1 MSSSSANPAQLRNV
15 RVAFSQALKPDDTTD
30 LKALLEDQD
39 VLRHVDE
46 NHLRELL
53 SRAIGLGNED
63 AVRLLL
69 AANAKTDVTAGY
81 GPIHRAIRN
90 QKSKSRNAIVT
101 LLLDHN
107 SDVDFRDADGKTP
120 LMVATLRAQ
129 IDVAA
134 ALLERGADPNA
145 VDKQGKNILHRMAS
159 ESPPGIQWS
168 PDLLSLLVAKVTDR
182 QRRDAEGRSPLLWA
196 AAKGSIQ
203 VAGALLPSTGAKL
216 VNVNEVNDHGDTA
229 LHLAARNNQ
238 PAMIKLLL
246 VSGANIEATSDGKWT
261 PLLVAAKA
269 GHEAAIDALLTHVPS
284 AYVNA
289 RTSSGMTALHWA
301 AENGKLAAVQRILK
315 VPSVHNNIKDSFDS
329 TPLIR
334 AAQRGHWDIVEELR
348 PLVLQGPTDRLAR
361 KACERFRAA
370 VVNFFH
376 DDRSPT
382 GFKSKVDRHT
392 VWQVLYARGKD
403 SHKFAIPTIF
413 DDMETRKPNFRWIHL
428 PANNISWLEA
438 ILTKHFLEGR
448 SKDLSPLKA
457 LLRLLGR
464 QQHRG
469 SKVHSRFMRPSC
481 KRIPF
486 TRTRP
491 LEVPEVNSATS
502 RRSSHSTQAEANSA
516 LHPTFRPRPPSPASI
531 TGAQQPPPRVQTSVQ
546 AQLQQVEDML
556 VVFMPYLHWES
567 DENRRAMT
575 ESIRLPR
582 QQMSSIRAEE
592 MARVIKDELLIHG
605 YPVDRSTELHPRRTL
620 DQFKHHSTDTDP
632 QDVDQVVYRYCKT
645 NDEEAKIYMVDQL
658 WLVTVGDLLVTCFPE
673 RWGQPRRDPLN
684 LFDGVVED
692 INSTTRPP
700 VRNVYELSILITER
714 CTGVFDRHQ
723 WGDEELLFAEMFEL
737 SIGILTRKETALFS
751 RFKNDSM
758 VAAHWLKEHGK
769 NSALYEKQLVNPQ
782 EDYANQHSAH
792 LESRVDASAGSG
804 ESIVEDH
811 KLEADEFVNKLLNID
826 EEAALLVEC
835 KDIEDELEILAT
847 VLRQQKQ
854 VLKNV
859 EEELRASKTIAY
871 NQRLDA
877 YTKLGEQ
884 QRLVDADIT
893 DLGRMARQARS
904 VNDNLTQILDL
915 KQKHANA
922 VEARFQRVQAQ
933 ETARQGQTLMVFTV
947 VTIVFLPLSFLA
959 SVFTIDII
967 EFPRPADAGSGE
979 LHLGWVLKYV
989 LGIGLGVSVPLIFFA
1004 FVVGDLKAWWA
1015 RRGMTKSHVNL
1026 KQASSRRDDGVHDVR
1041 HSGPDSRWT
1050 RGIRGRRRKEGGN
1063 GDDGE
1068 IEDDKMVP
1076 FQRPPTL
1083 KPRGSRSSI
1092 PTALPSL
1099 VVPGRQGMSSMD
1111 SDRSVNPFRR
1121 LRRTVTDRT
1130 EVSAATEDLEVG
1142 RSYGR

>member
-1 MSSSSANPAQLRNV
+1 MSSSPTNAAHLRNV
-15 RVAFSQALKPDDTTD
+15 RVAFAQALKPDDTND
-30 LKALLEDQD
+30 LKALLENQD

-46 NHLRELL
+46 NYLRELL
-53 SRAIGLGNED
+53 GRAIGHGNED
-63 AVRLLL
+63 AVSLLL

-90 QKSKSRNAIVT
+90 QKAKSRCTIIN

-120 LMVATLRAQ
+120 LMVATLRGQ
-129 IDVAA
+129 LDVVIT
-134 ALLERGADPNA
+134 LLAHGADPNA
-145 VDKQGKNILHRMAS
+145 VDNKGKNILHRMAS
-159 ESPPGIQWS
+159 DSPPGPQWS
-168 PDLLSLLVAKVTDR
+168 PDLLSLLVTKVTDR
-182 QRRDAEGRSPLLWA
+182 EERDAEGRSPLLWA
-196 AAKGSIQ
+196 AAKGSTQ
-203 VAGALLPSTGAKL
+203 VAGALLPSSGAKL
-216 VNVNEVNDHGDTA
+216 VNVNQVNDHGDTA

-238 PAMIKLLL
+238 PDMIKLLL
-246 VSGANIEATSDGKWT
+246 FSGANIEATSDGKWT

-315 VPSVHNNIKDSFDS
+315 VPSVHKNIKDSFDS

-370 VVNFFH
+370 VVNFFQ

-403 SHKFAIPTIF
+403 PHKFAIPTIY
-413 DDMETRKPNFRWIHL
+413 DDIESRKPDFRWIHL
-428 PANNISWLEA
+428 PANNLSWLEA
-438 ILTKHFLEGR
+438 ILTKHFLERR

-457 LLRLLGR
+457 LLRLFGR

-481 KRIPF
+481 KRIPI

-491 LEVPEVNSATS
+491 LEMPELNSATS
-502 RRSSHSTQAEANSA
+502 RRSSHSTQAEINSA
-516 LHPTFRPRPPSPASI
+516 LHSTFRPRPPSPASM
-531 TGAQQPPPRVQTSVQ
+531 TGPQPPPPRVQGSVQ
-546 AQLQQVEDML
+546 PQQQQEVEDMI

-567 DENRRAMT
+567 DENRRALT
-575 ESIRLPR
+575 QSIRLPR
-582 QQMSSIRAEE
+582 HQMSSIGAEE

-632 QDVDQVVYRYCKT
+632 QDVDQVVYRYCK
-645 NDEEAKIYMVDQL
+645 NNNEEAKIYMVDQL
-658 WLVTVGDLLVTCFPE
+658 WLVTVGDLLITCFPE

-769 NSALYEKQLVNPQ
+769 NSALYEKQLVSPQ
-782 EDYANQHSAH
+782 EDYAHQHSAH
-792 LESRVDASAGSG
+792 LDSDIDAPTESTGS
-804 ESIVEDH
+804 IAQDH

-835 KDIEDELEILAT
+835 KDIEDELEILSN

-859 EEELRASKTIAY
+859 EDELRGSKTVAY
-871 NQRLDA
+871 HQRLDA

-893 DLGRMARQARS
+893 DLARMARQARS

-959 SVFTIDII
+959 TVFTIDII
-967 EFPRPADAGSGE
+967 EFPRPPDSGSGE

-1015 RRGMTKSHVNL
+1015 RRGMTMSHSNS
-1026 KQASSRRDDGVHDVR
+1026 KQASSKSDDGVRDVS
-1041 HSGPDSRWT
+1041 HLGLDSRWP
-1050 RGIRGRRRKEGGN
+1050 RAIRGRRRVEA
-1063 GDDGE
+1063 GDGERGE
-1068 IEDDKMVP
+1068 IEDDKMLP

-1083 KPRGSRSSI
+1083 NPRISRNSV
-1092 PTALPSL
+1092 PTALPNL
-1099 VVPGRQGMSSMD
+1099 VLPNRPALSSME
-1111 SDRSVNPFRR
+1111 SDRSANPIRR

-1130 EVSAATEDLEVG
+1130 EMSAATEDLEVG
-1142 RSYGR
+1142 RT

>member
-39 VLRHVDE
+39 VLRQVDE
-46 NHLRELL
+46 NHLREIL

-90 QKSKSRNAIVT
+90 QKAKSRNAIVT

-129 IDVAA
+129 FDVVT

-216 VNVNEVNDHGDTA
+216 VNVNEINDHGDTA

-238 PAMIKLLL
+238 PAMVKLLL

-382 GFKSKVDRHT
+382 RFKSKVDRHT

-413 DDMETRKPNFRWIHL
+413 DDIETRKPNFRWIHL

-491 LEVPEVNSATS
+491 LEVPEVNSTTS

-516 LHPTFRPRPPSPASI
+516 LHATFRPRPPSPASI
-531 TGAQQPPPRVQTSVQ
+531 TGPQQPPPRVQSSVQ

-582 QQMSSIRAEE
+582 HQMSSIRAEE

-645 NDEEAKIYMVDQL
+645 NNEEAKIYMVDQL

-684 LFDGVVED
+684 LFDGLVED

-714 CTGVFDRHQ
+714 CTGIFDRDQ

-769 NSALYEKQLVNPQ
+769 NSALYEKQLVSPQ
-782 EDYANQHSAH
+782 EDYANQHSAQ
-792 LESRVDASAGSG
+792 LESGVDASAGSG

-859 EEELRASKTIAY
+859 EDELRASKTIAY

-967 EFPRPADAGSGE
+967 EFPRPPGAGSGE

-1015 RRGMTKSHVNL
+1015 RRGMTKSHLNL
-1026 KQASSRRDDGVHDVR
+1026 KQASSGRDDGVHEVR
-1041 HSGPDSRWT
+1041 RFGPDSRWI
-1050 RGIRGRRRKEGGN
+1050 RGIRGRRQKEE
-1063 GDDGE
+1063 GDGEDGE
-1068 IEDDKMVP
+1068 IEDDKMLS

-1083 KPRGSRSSI
+1083 KPRGSKSSI

-1099 VVPGRQGMSSMD
+1099 VVPNRQGMSSMD
-1111 SDRSVNPFRR
+1111 SDRSANPFRR